1 MTMKKILKEWKEF
14 QQLNEAS
21 YGELDKLG
29 INIFLRNFA
38 DSHNVDKQR
47 AMSDWSVAN
56 MPSDIEEGSL
66 EWSKLKNGYAHTWA
80 EIVGRRE
87 AVRNIQKQ
95 VDLWEEDLKN
105 ALEAK
110 DEKAERE
117 LAFFNSNA
125 EEFLEKKVKNVESRK
140 DVSYKGQG
148 AGLGGLMDDWFLGR
162 NAFTVFK
169 AKMLR
174 AVDRLAKNHP
184 EAIEKH
190 GKIEFSPQ
198 DQAPLPDL
206 PTEPVSQ
213 RAKDLEAF
221 FAKYGGK

>member
-1 MTMKKILKEWKEF
+1 M
-14 QQLNEAS
+14 
-21 YGELDKLG
+21 
-29 INIFLRNFA
+29 
-38 DSHNVDKQR
+38 
-47 AMSDWSVAN
+47 
-56 MPSDIEEGSL
+56 
-66 EWSKLKNGYAHTWA
+66 
-80 EIVGRRE
+80 
-87 AVRNIQKQ
+87 
-95 VDLWEEDLKN
+95 DLWEEDLKN
-105 ALEAK
+105 ALKEK

-125 EEFLEKKVKNVESRK
+125 KEFLEKKVKNVESRK
-140 DVSYKGQG
+140 DVAYRGQG

-162 NAFTVFK
+162 NAFTVFREQ
-169 AKMLR
+169 MLR
-174 AVDRLAKNHP
+174 AVNRLAKNHP
-184 EAIEKH
+184 EVIEKH